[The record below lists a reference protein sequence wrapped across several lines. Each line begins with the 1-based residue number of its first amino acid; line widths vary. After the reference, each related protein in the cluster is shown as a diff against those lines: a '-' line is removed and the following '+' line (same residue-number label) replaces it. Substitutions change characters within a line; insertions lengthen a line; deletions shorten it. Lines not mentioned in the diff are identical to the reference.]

1 MDDERP
7 WAEIDEAWRRKEERA
22 MEQRAANAA
31 ALREGRPAPYV
42 SFLAKHDP
50 TKVDEN
56 ASEEEF
62 RASYRE
68 FCKIC
73 PPHQPKRHII

>member
-1 MDDERP
+1 MQ
-7 WAEIDEAWRRKEERA
+7 
-22 MEQRAANAA
+22 QRAANEA

-42 SFLAKHDP
+42 SFLARHDP
-50 TKVDEN
+50 TKVDAN

-73 PPHQPKRHII
+73 PPARPKRHWI